1 MDLDTNTMPIS
12 ENDIINALDL
22 DRDKIQYIDIHHDY
36 GEGLVIELTLASS
49 PTPCPICHTMTS
61 KIKGYRTRNIQHS
74 IFNSTPCTIRYN
86 ARRYVCPVCHKTF
99 YESNHFTQKGTR
111 LSVAT
116 VYNVLTALKVPT
128 ATFSEIGERYHISA
142 TSIANIFD
150 NHVSISR
157 RPLPECLSFDEVFA
171 FQSDHSPCVCVLLDY
186 NDKKIV
192 DILPSRKKAYLIE
205 YFSAI
210 PLEERNRV
218 KYVSFDMWEGYRS
231 VSKLM
236 FPKSKGV
243 LDKFHVVA
251 ELRRNTDAVR
261 LRIQNENYR
270 LREKLRN
277 KQKKLKESKAD
288 LTSEEKET
296 LKIADENYYLLKK
309 FSWVLFSN
317 NKNITNP
324 NIKKQLNRKL
334 QRYLNLYDIYDLII
348 KISPELEAAIDL
360 KDSVHRF
367 YKTCTIDN
375 AKSELEEIIQY
386 FRVTPIPE
394 LYPFSNT
401 LIRWKQEI
409 INSFIPISSLGN
421 RKLNNALIENRNKT
435 IKAIKTSSNGYT
447 CWHRFRNR
455 VLYCLNDDETFKL

>member
-1 MDLDTNTMPIS
+1 MDSDTNIAPFS

-22 DRDKIQYIDIHHDY
+22 DRDNIQHIDIHHDY
-36 GEGLVIELTLASS
+36 GEGLVIELKLSPI
-49 PTPCPICHTMTS
+49 PTPCPICHTMTT
-61 KIKGYRTRNIQHS
+61 KVKGYRMRRIQHS
-74 IFNSTPCTIRYN
+74 IFNSTPCTIKYN
-86 ARRYVCPVCHKTF
+86 ARRYECPVCHKTF
-99 YESNHFTQKGTR
+99 YETNHFTEKGTR

-157 RPLPECLSFDEVFA
+157 RPLPECLSLDEVFA
-171 FQSDHSPCVCVLLDY
+171 FKSDHSPYICVLLGY
-186 NDKKIV
+186 KDKKIV
-192 DILPSRKKAYLIE
+192 DILPSRKKADLIE

-210 PLEERNRV
+210 PLEERNKV
-218 KYVSFDMWEGYRS
+218 KYVSYDMWDTYKS
-231 VSKLM
+231 VAKLM
-236 FPKSKGV
+236 FPKSIGIV
-243 LDKFHVVA
+243 DKFHVVA

-270 LREKLRN
+270 LKEKLRN
-277 KQKKLKESKAD
+277 KQKKLQEAKAD
-288 LTSEEKET
+288 LTPEEKEL
-296 LKIADENYYLLKK
+296 LKIADENYYLLKN
-309 FSWVLFSN
+309 FSWVLYSN
-317 NKNITNP
+317 NKKITNP
-324 NIKKQLNRKL
+324 NIEKELNRKL
-334 QRYLNLYDIYDLII
+334 RRYLNLYDIYDLII

-367 YKTCTIDN
+367 YKTCTIEN
-375 AKSELEEIIQY
+375 AKDELEEIIRY
-386 FRVTPIPE
+386 YRATPIPE

-409 INSFIPISSLGN
+409 INSFIKIPSLGN

-435 IKAIKTSSNGYT
+435 IKAIKTSGNGYT
-447 CWHRFRNR
+447 CWPRFRNR
-455 VLYCLNDDETFKL
+455 VLYCLNEDETFKL